1 MGSTAVV
8 KSERSS
14 PEAEALLWEWLRF
27 GWAYRAIGSL
37 PEADQRWYEERVRYE
52 MNLILERGLAD
63 FFLFT
68 SDTIRA
74 GKDHGIVFGPGRGST
89 AASVVAYLLRITEI
103 PPHKYKGMIFER
115 FLDISRPDP
124 PDIDVDCSDEERWW
138 VWEYLAGKYG
148 AECFGHIANWVR
160 YRGRNSLQDISN
172 VYNIPPYARETVAN
186 LLIERSGGD
195 SRFDATLEDTFELF
209 PAAQEIADEYP
220 DIVKACRLEG
230 DVRGMSVHAA
240 GLIIANSPLTDIC
253 AIYEK
258 DGARVMSVDKYD
270 AEYMGALKLD
280 FLGLSTAGMI
290 GRFLRMTGMTLEDLY
305 AIPDDD
311 PETID
316 VFRRNDVIGVFQF
329 EGRATRLVCR
339 DVRPDHFGHITDVNA
354 LSRPGPLF
362 SGQTADY
369 VEVRHGRSEPVRLH
383 PMVDEITAATYG
395 QIIYQEQILRILK
408 EMGGFD
414 WFSVSQIRRII
425 SKKMGEAAFQMSYD
439 SFAEGA
445 ERLHGVPRE
454 TADLIWKRLV
464 TSGTYSFNIAHAISY
479 SMLAFW
485 TAWMKARYPLE
496 FYAASLAKAGTAEA
510 QFRLMRDALDHSID
524 IKPPDFRS
532 SRATWRPH
540 FIAASNGTPARG
552 ELIAGWQQI
561 PKIGAKIAERL
572 DQAAEL
578 EGGFRSWGALEVVP
592 GIGPNT
598 IARMEAFAKARDP
611 FGLYR
616 TERRLKAAMR
626 FLRSHRELGV
636 PLPTY
641 DGDQLA
647 AMKVAPFRKG
657 QPFIKGP
664 AVVYAGV
671 VRRVE
676 YKDIVEDERS
686 RTGKEIEE
694 ILKELKRPDLV
705 KRATLHM
712 YDAGKGN
719 EEVYARVNR
728 WNFPRL
734 RRSLELIRPNHDVVI
749 VAGRRIGGFGTPIMA
764 ERIWII
770 DPD

>member
-1 MGSTAVV
+1 MEDNNA
-8 KSERSS
+8 KS
-14 PEAEALLWEWLRF
+14 AELLWHWVRE
-27 GWAYRAIGSL
+27 GWRYRNIGSL
-37 PEADQRWYEERVRYE
+37 PQAEQDWYAERVKYE
-52 MNLILERGLAD
+52 MELILGRGLAD

-68 SDTIRA
+68 SDTIRW
-74 GKDHGIVFGPGRGST
+74 GKNNGVAFGPGRGST

-103 PPHKYKGMIFER
+103 PPHRYKGMIFER
-115 FLDISRPDP
+115 FIDISRPDP
-124 PDIDVDCSDEERWW
+124 PDIDVDCSDEDRWR
-138 VWEYLAGKYG
+138 VWEYLEGKYG
-148 AECFGHIANWVR
+148 ADKVGHIGNFVR
-160 YRGRNSLQDISN
+160 YRGKNSLQDVTS
-172 VYNIPPYARETVAN
+172 VYNIPPWAREGVAN

-195 SRFDATLEDTFELF
+195 SRFSATLEDTFELF
-209 PAAQEIADEYP
+209 PEAQKIRDEWP
-220 DIVKACRLEG
+220 DIYKACRLEG

-240 GLIIANSPLTDIC
+240 GLVIANSPLTDIC
-253 AIYEK
+253 AVYEL
-258 DGARVMSVDKYD
+258 DGNKVMSIDKYD
-270 AEYMGALKLD
+270 AEYAGALKLD
-280 FLGLSTAGMI
+280 FLGLSTMGMI
-290 GRFLRMTGMTLEDLY
+290 SRCLKMANLTLEDLY
-305 AIPDDD
+305 AIQDDD
-311 PETID
+311 PNTISVFQRGD
-316 VFRRNDVIGVFQF
+316 VVGVFQF
-329 EGRATRLVCR
+329 EGRATRLVNR
-339 DVRPDHFGHITDVNA
+339 DVHPDHFLHIADINA

-362 SGQTADY
+362 SGQAGDY
-369 VEVRHGRSEPVRLH
+369 VEVRHGHKKADKLH
-383 PMVDEITAATYG
+383 PLVDKITADTYG

-485 TAWMKARYPLE
+485 TAWLKAKYPLE

-626 FLRSHRELGV
+626 FLRSH
-636 PLPTY
+636 
-641 DGDQLA
+641 
-647 AMKVAPFRKG
+647 
-657 QPFIKGP
+657 
-664 AVVYAGV
+664 
-671 VRRVE
+671 
-676 YKDIVEDERS
+676 
-686 RTGKEIEE
+686 
-694 ILKELKRPDLV
+694 
-705 KRATLHM
+705 
-712 YDAGKGN
+712 
-719 EEVYARVNR
+719 
-728 WNFPRL
+728 
-734 RRSLELIRPNHDVVI
+734 
-749 VAGRRIGGFGTPIMA
+749 
-764 ERIWII
+764 
-770 DPD
+770 